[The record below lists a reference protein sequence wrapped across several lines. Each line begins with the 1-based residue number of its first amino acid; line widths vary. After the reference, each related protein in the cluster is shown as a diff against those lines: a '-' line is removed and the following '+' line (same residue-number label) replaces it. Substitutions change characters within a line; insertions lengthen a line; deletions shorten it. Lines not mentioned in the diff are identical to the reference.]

1 MYLFFVYLLLTTLT
15 NKQCKRRRKAILL
28 SLWSPLNSVINLQ
41 EAPRTNFNTATQE
54 YIHTR
59 QLAKREKQRS
69 REGIIAVARVRLLS
83 SCFVMPYHHN
93 NITAF
98 YIHISIHVYRGMYMS
113 CKPPNLFLFLSSFEG
128 STMFPCLWKLY
139 CLFVLQ
145 LDKINFLSTLCPDRR
160 RHTLLNFIPLSF

>member
-15 NKQCKRRRKAILL
+15 NKQCRRRRKAILL

-69 REGIIAVARVRLLS
+69 GEGIIAVARVLLLS

-98 YIHISIHVYRGMYMS
+98 YIHISINVYRGMYMLYMCHVS
-113 CKPPNLFLFLSSFEG
+113 HPIYSSSSPVLKAVLCFLVFENYIAYLFYSL
-128 STMFPCLWKLY
+128 MK
-139 CLFVLQ
+139 
-145 LDKINFLSTLCPDRR
+145 
-160 RHTLLNFIPLSF
+160 